1 MLQSLNLVLPDLPL
15 RCEVEYLLV
24 AVGSLLVSALVVE
37 LVDIMR
43 KQSQEEKEADEQSAE
58 QNDSNE
64 KKAKLDR
71 YA

>member
-24 AVGSLLVSALVVE
+24 AVVSGLVAALTVE
-37 LVDIMR
+37 LVSIADNKENKKR
-43 KQSQEEKEADEQSAE
+43 EADEQSAE
-58 QNDSNE
+58 QNSYE
-64 KKAKLDR
+64 RPTKLDQ